1 MQSAGAASKT
11 QPAELLLIAFGLLLA
26 AVIVQANVIAST
38 FGLDSIRMVQ
48 AFSLDEELSVAR
60 MKDNLARFSLDPDGF
75 FYYGNVYHTVGYYC
89 LAFLESAGWVIS
101 TPVIGLVLRLISII
115 SGCVACLSLWML
127 GNFLNIPKPLGL
139 GAALVLL
146 TMPDFVL
153 FSRTMHPDVLQ
164 TLFVIVSLGAAV
176 FRPTFLFALIS
187 AIFAGLAFS
196 TKYIGAIVLPF
207 GFLPLAFCTLG
218 RERLTR
224 AVLLRLFLQG
234 VAMIG
239 AFSAVFILTNPYA
252 AAERE
257 VFISTFKWQLNYSAT
272 GYGIAGLS
280 NPALWLD
287 PLLQQ
292 FGSLGVLYLVA
303 GFMLSV
309 FFLSQ
314 DLVNVGWR
322 AAFRDGGLR
331 TQIVLVLFV
340 VASAAHLAIS
350 IRQRE
355 ARFTYHIVPFL
366 ILLSAIGMC
375 RLFNGLFGSTFW
387 RERVALA
394 LALSLLVFAATQARY
409 DLKLMADV
417 VAKEESE
424 PIKFGNFVAARYPPD
439 TKILADGYTYLPPS
453 MTNVVYVVL
462 QTEQL
467 LSEVAPELIILR
479 REATGASVWKREG
492 TSFADGQLVVDRRY
506 DVAAQAEAYIAK
518 LVSPSSGW
526 AVIRENSFT
535 VLFQRKR

>member
-1 MQSAGAASKT
+1 MQSAGSASKT
-11 QPAELLLIAFGLLLA
+11 QLAELTLIAFGLLLG
-26 AVIVQANVIAST
+26 AVIVQANVIASS

-60 MKDNLARFSLDPDGF
+60 MKDNLARYSLDPDGF

-89 LAFLESAGWVIS
+89 LAFLEWTGWTIN

-115 SGCVACLSLWML
+115 SACVACLSLWML
-127 GNFLNIPKPLGL
+127 GNFLDIPRPLGL
-139 GAALVLL
+139 GAVLVFL

-153 FSRTMHPDVLQ
+153 YSRTMHPDVLQ

-196 TKYIGAIVLPF
+196 TKYIGAIALPF
-207 GFLPLAFCTLG
+207 GFLPLAFHTLG
-218 RERLTR
+218 HERLTPP
-224 AVLLRLFLQG
+224 VLLRLVFQG
-234 VAMIG
+234 LAMIA

-272 GYGIAGLS
+272 GYGVAALPD
-280 NPALWLD
+280 PALWLE
-287 PLLQQ
+287 PLVQQ
-292 FGSLGVLYLVA
+292 FGTLGILCLAV
-303 GFMLSV
+303 GFILSV
-309 FFLSQ
+309 CFLSS
-314 DLVNVGWR
+314 DLVNAGWR
-322 AAFRDGGLR
+322 AAFTDGGLR
-331 TQIVLVLFV
+331 ARIVLVLFV

-355 ARFTYHIVPFL
+355 VRYAYHIVPFL
-366 ILLSAIGMC
+366 IVLSTIGMW
-375 RLFNGLFGSTFW
+375 RLFSGLFSGTFR

-394 LALSLLVFAATQARY
+394 LAVSLLVFASIQARF
-409 DLKLMADV
+409 DLKVMADV

-424 PIKFGNFVAARYPPD
+424 PIKFGNFVAGRYPPD
-439 TKILADGYTYLPPS
+439 TKILADAYTYLPPS
-453 MTNVVYVVL
+453 MTNVVYIVL

-467 LSEVAPELIILR
+467 LNDVAPELIILR

-535 VLFQRKR
+535 VLFQRKH